1 MSLRD
6 FPLILAIDTATPCCS
21 VAITEGGRERGKVL
35 AAMTLCGAVTHSQ
48 RLLIRIGQLL
58 AETAV
63 AWAMLDGIAVSIGPG
78 SFTGLRIGMATAK
91 GLAFAGNRPLLG
103 VSTLTGLASS
113 CSTDKRICAALDAR
127 KKQVYAAFFR
137 RLPSGRLEQ
146 TTATVVVD
154 PEQLAAGIREPIYM
168 VGDAVAVYGEYWR
181 EALGDQYEAAPAQL
195 HLPSAA
201 SLGLIAADQLQRGDL
216 LHPGSAVPQYV
227 RASEAEL
234 NLAATGSG
242 RQPQHETIQ
251 P

>member
-1 MSLRD
+1 MSQSGC
-6 FPLILAIDTATPCCS
+6 PLILAIDTATPCCS
-21 VAITEGGRERGKVL
+21 VAVTEGGEQGGRIL
-35 AAMTLCGAVTHSQ
+35 AAMTLCGTVTHSR
-48 RLLIRIGQLL
+48 RLLTRIAQLL
-58 AETAV
+58 EETAV
-63 AWAMLDGIAVSIGPG
+63 TWSMLDGVAVSIGPG

-113 CSTDKRICAALDAR
+113 CSTGKRICAVLDAR
-127 KKQVYAAFFR
+127 KQQVYAAFFR
-137 RLPSGRLEQ
+137 RSPSGRLEQ
-146 TTATVVVD
+146 MTPTVVVD
-154 PEQLAAGIREPIYM
+154 PEQLTAGIGEPVFM

-181 EALGDQYEAAPAQL
+181 EVLGDRYEAAPCQL

-201 SLGLIAADQLQRGDL
+201 TLGLIAADQLQRGDL
-216 LHPGSAVPQYV
+216 LDPGSAVPLYV

-242 RQPQHETIQ
+242 RLPQRATIQ

>member
-1 MSLRD
+1 MSQSGC
-6 FPLILAIDTATPCCS
+6 PLILAIDTATPCCS
-21 VAITEGGRERGKVL
+21 VAIAEGGEQGGRVL
-35 AAMTLCGAVTHSQ
+35 AAMTSCGSVTHSR
-48 RLLIRIGQLL
+48 RLLTRITQLL
-58 AETAV
+58 EETAIT
-63 AWAMLDGIAVSIGPG
+63 WTKLDGIAVSLGPG

-113 CSTDKRICAALDAR
+113 CSTGKRICAVLDAR

-146 TTATVVVD
+146 MTATVVVA
-154 PEQLAAGIREPIYM
+154 PEQLAAGIGEPVFM
-168 VGDAVAVYGEYWR
+168 VGDAVAVYGQYWR
-181 EALGDQYEAAPAQL
+181 EVLGDRYEAAPAQL

-201 SLGLIAADQLQRGDL
+201 SLGLIAADQLQRGEL
-216 LHPGSAVPQYV
+216 LDPGSAVPLYV

-242 RQPQHETIQ
+242 RLPQRATIQ